1 MIRQRPLCIFARSF
15 LCSVGVLPDGQ
26 ACTQR
31 SESTRICALRFV
43 LRSVGI
49 LPDGQA
55 CASQSQPTSHTPVQQ
70 TGQGYDATS
79 DRESRSGGTLPGW
92 QDYPRL
98 LLAVRALRIQ
108 SRTANHEH
116 GFSPI
121 THYSSRITRAARLML
136 RSVGPL
142 HGQAEARRS
151 ASACILAVPGRLLRS
166 VGACTRRPFRVG
178 FFRFGP
184 HTRNHELLFPLIARH
199 RSRITC
205 AVRLVLCSGGTVP
218 GWQDYP
224 RLLLAVRAL
233 RIQSRTA
240 NHEHGFSP
248 IAHYSSRITR
258 AARLMLRSVELL
270 HGQAEVRRSA
280 SACILA
286 VPGRSLRSVGACTR
300 RLPAVGY
307 RPTTPDRRLWTG
319 DCGLVPV
326 DCELTTHDFRLSFL
340 SRTSSFE
347 PAFRLITHHSSLV
360 TSSAGGLP

>member
-49 LPDGQA
+49 LPEGQA

-79 DRESRSGGTLPGW
+79 DRESRSGGTL
-92 QDYPRL
+92 
-98 LLAVRALRIQ
+98 
-108 SRTANHEH
+108 
-116 GFSPI
+116 
-121 THYSSRITRAARLML
+121 
-136 RSVGPL
+136 
-142 HGQAEARRS
+142 
-151 ASACILAVPGRLLRS
+151 
-166 VGACTRRPFRVG
+166 
-178 FFRFGP
+178 
-184 HTRNHELLFPLIARH
+184 
-199 RSRITC
+199 
-205 AVRLVLCSGGTVP
+205 P

-326 DCELTTHDFRLSFL
+326 DSELTTHDFRLSFL